1 MKEVK
6 KLIDLGKEKGY
17 LTYDDVNDMLPAEVV
32 SPDQIDDVM
41 SIFGEMDIEVVDANQ
56 RVSLGGAGEDLVEDE
71 EEEKEVESDIDGD
84 MVGKTGDPVR
94 MYLREMGTVSLL
106 SREGEVE
113 IAKKI
118 EQGEKQV
125 IEEVLSSPLAL
136 RYVLDLG
143 EKLAQR
149 EIRVREIIKD
159 GDEDAE
165 YLEDEEVYEKR
176 LLEQIAKIR
185 RTANETEKIKRQL
198 DGKRVST
205 PSASV
210 APAKSGQISR
220 EDRRRTQSAAAQ
232 S

>member
-1 MKEVK
+1 
-6 KLIDLGKEKGY
+6 
-17 LTYDDVNDMLPAEVV
+17 
-32 SPDQIDDVM
+32 
-41 SIFGEMDIEVVDANQ
+41 
-56 RVSLGGAGEDLVEDE
+56 
-71 EEEKEVESDIDGD
+71 
-84 MVGKTGDPVR
+84 

-165 YLEDEEVYEKR
+165 YLEDEEVHEKR

-205 PSASV
+205 QRRHSLLQNLAKYQDKIVGGLKALQLNRRQTEAIVDGLKRAMDRMQTLERRIKDFEQKTGKGRAGYHQTYFRCKWPPKRLATPHRFASY
-210 APAKSGQISR
+210 G
-220 EDRRRTQSAAAQ
+220 T
-232 S
+232 